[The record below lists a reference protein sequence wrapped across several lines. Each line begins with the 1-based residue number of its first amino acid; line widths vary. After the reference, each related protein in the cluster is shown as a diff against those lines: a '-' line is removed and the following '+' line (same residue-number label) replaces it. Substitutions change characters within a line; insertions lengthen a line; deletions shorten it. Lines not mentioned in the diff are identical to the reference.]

1 MIGAAAGELG
11 QTYLERPPAPAL
23 AGVLSSVW
31 VQRVAPGA
39 PPYTHRTVPNGS
51 IELRCRIGEEAR
63 LSGPQ
68 TGPVV
73 DVLAPG
79 ATVIGVR
86 FRPGAA
92 GLGVA
97 ASELVDLEIAA
108 GELWGRPAAELGERI
123 AGTATV
129 ADALALL
136 EAHVARSLERAPAS
150 DPLVAE
156 AVSRLMPWRAPDVG
170 SLPAALHI
178 SERQLRRR
186 SLSAIGLAP
195 KALHRMLRFQGFL
208 ALVQSAIAQGRAPT
222 DDGLARLAA
231 EADYAD
237 QPHLNRECTRLT
249 GVSPGVFLGQ
259 TEQTCACGHDHAASF
274 SPMLRSHPSSGSAA
288 RRAGRGLSEPEA
300 PSARAA

>member
-1 MIGAAAGELG
+1 MIVAGD
-11 QTYLERPPAPAL
+11 QSYVERPPLPAL
-23 AGVLSSVW
+23 AKLVSSVW
-31 VQRVAPGA
+31 TQRVARDA
-39 PPYTHRTVPNGS
+39 APYTHRHIPNGAM
-51 IELRCRIGEEAR
+51 ELVCVVGSVPRVV
-63 LSGPQ
+63 GPR
-68 TGPVV
+68 TKPVV
-73 DVLAPG
+73 ERLEPG
-79 ATVIGVR
+79 TTVIGAR

-92 GLGVA
+92 ASVLGLP
-97 ASELVDLEIAA
+97 ASELVDLTVDLDELWERSGSAL
-108 GELWGRPAAELGERI
+108 GELVDGAASPWEALGELQRHVV
-123 AGTATV
+123 GRATD
-129 ADALALL
+129 ADA
-136 EAHVARSLERAPAS
+136 P
-150 DPLVAE
+150 DPLVSE
-156 AVSRLMPWRAPDVG
+156 AVRQLMPWGADEVG
-170 SLPAALHI
+170 SLASRLHI
-178 SERQLRRR
+178 SETQLRRR
-186 SLSAIGLAP
+186 CRTAVGLAP